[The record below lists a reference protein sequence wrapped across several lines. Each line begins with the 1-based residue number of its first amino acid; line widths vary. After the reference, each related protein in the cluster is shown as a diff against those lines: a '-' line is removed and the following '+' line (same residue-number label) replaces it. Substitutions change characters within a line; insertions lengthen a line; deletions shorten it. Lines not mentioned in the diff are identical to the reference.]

1 MSEEMDGKN
10 LYRIGVTPDCP
21 VHQITLGGQNFTRR
35 SEVVTGFGADTKRRE
50 IQGSIVRLD
59 EGDIGKIRKNAETK
73 VIRSTHGKKAVARV
87 HSKESATYTE
97 RAGDQG
103 VAQFVY
109 VHPEEIDPTQ
119 QNSYATL
126 GSPEETAPTPKARR
140 R

>member
-1 MSEEMDGKN
+1 MDGKN

-35 SEVVTGFGADTKRRE
+35 SEVVSGFGADTKRRE

-59 EGDIGKIRKNAETK
+59 EGDIGKIRKNAATK
-73 VIRSTHGKKAVARV
+73 VIRSTRGKKAVSRV
-87 HSKESATYTE
+87 HSTESATYTE
-97 RAGDQG
+97 RTGDQA

-109 VHPEEIDPTQ
+109 VHPEDVDPTQ

-126 GSPEETAPTPKARR
+126 GKPEESAPTPKARR

>member
-1 MSEEMDGKN
+1 MDGKN

-21 VHQITLGGQNFTRR
+21 VHQITIGGQNFTRR

-59 EGDIGKIRKNAETK
+59 EGDIGKIRKNAATK
-73 VIRSTHGKKAVARV
+73 IIRSTHGKKAVARV
-87 HSKESATYTE
+87 HSTESATYTE
-97 RAGDQG
+97 RTGDQA

-109 VHPEEIDPTQ
+109 VHPEDVDPTQ

-126 GSPEETAPTPKARR
+126 GKPEESAPTPKARR